1 MQFLRVSRKK
11 NWWFFPCG
19 TFLSCVIGESLW
31 RCPNSKKTPPALKN
45 SWLRACNDLS
55 LFLGLYGN
63 KHKHVL
69 IDIFQPFFTLTESF
83 FKSSAESILNRLSV
97 FSNEKYFVCFV
108 IEEIKTSTVDM
119 CHNSVFKLKYSQ
131 AFTCRCF

>member
-1 MQFLRVSRKK
+1 MKVPYFQ
-11 NWWFFPCG
+11 
-19 TFLSCVIGESLW
+19 E
-31 RCPNSKKTPPALKN
+31 NSPALKN
-45 SWLRACNDLS
+45 SWLRACDDLS

-83 FKSSAESILNRLSV
+83 LKSSSESILNRLSV
-97 FSNEKYFVCFV
+97 FLNENYFVCFV

-119 CHNSVFKLKYSQ
+119 CHNSVFQLKYSQ